1 MIKTGNACFRARFG
15 SFRARFGSIRGLD
28 WRGTGGDYLKEVV
41 YLWWGSG
48 SEVDFII

>member
-1 MIKTGNACFRARFG
+1 MIKTGNAC
-15 SFRARFGSIRGLD
+15 FRARFGSIRGLD

-48 SEVDFII
+48 SEGDFII